1 VKVNITPRMERMR
14 FSLRARKTLRT
25 VGAAHCVHTMADG
38 IILSARFVL
47 DVENRSGGMR
57 ISTGSP
63 TAVIAGRFF
72 SRKRLNT
79 MNRGRS
85 VSRTEDVTHGES
97 SYGLMPEI
105 SKKEITSGA
114 GGVPS
119 KAPTRAF
126 LGWFFPD
133 TSYKFT
139 RIWDG
144 RGSSFSKRKLYK
156 HGLTVWTT

>member
-1 VKVNITPRMERMR
+1 MKVNITPRMERMR

-79 MNRGRS
+79 MKPATS
-85 VSRTEDVTHGES
+85 ASTLQDLSHGES
-97 SYGLMPEI
+97 CSRVKAEI
-105 SKKEITSGA
+105 PTIGNASGA
-114 GGVPS
+114 GGGPRRRRSLHFMVS
-119 KAPTRAF
+119 
-126 LGWFFPD
+126 FFGLREG
-133 TSYKFT
+133 
-139 RIWDG
+139 RIFHVVQGDKRW
-144 RGSSFSKRKLYK
+144 RGCIL
-156 HGLTVWTT
+156 